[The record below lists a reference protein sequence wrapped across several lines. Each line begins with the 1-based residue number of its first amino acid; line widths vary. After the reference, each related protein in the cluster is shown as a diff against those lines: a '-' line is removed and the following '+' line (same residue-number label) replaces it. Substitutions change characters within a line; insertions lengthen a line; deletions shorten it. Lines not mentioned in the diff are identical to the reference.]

1 MVRFVYSYPYE
12 EALLELAKGKVL
24 RNLHEKGYEKAKIAQ
39 EIWNKYEKEVLD
51 LYRLMYKIKI
61 SEESIKAYISLVAPN
76 SFSDPFTI
84 SLRKWADIEKNAR
97 SERGFVYSV
106 IHELAHYFLYTRD
119 ERSYVNKLHA
129 RLQKENTLKN
139 WGANLHYLIQAV
151 EFAIVGEIFGL
162 KYAEYSRDW
171 VINNWKTN
179 EYGKSAKLL
188 KKHKVPLDKTCLE
201 YIDKTLPNLFLRPAK
216 RYNIV
221 AYDKQASA

>member
-1 MVRFVYSYPYE
+1 MVEAKRQAPVLRFVYSYPYE
-12 EALLELAKGKVL
+12 EALLGLARERVL
-24 RNLHEKGYEKAKIAQ
+24 RDSHKKGYGKAKIAQ
-39 EIWNKYEKEVLD
+39 GIWDRYEKEVLD
-51 LYRLMYKIKI
+51 LYQLIYKIEIPEK
-61 SEESIKAYISLVAPN
+61 SIKVYVSLVAPN

-84 SLRKWADIEKNAR
+84 SLGKWPDIEKDPI
-97 SERGFVYSV
+97 SKRGFVYSV

-151 EFAIVGEIFGL
+151 EFGIVGEVFGL

-171 VINNWKTN
+171 AINNWKTN

-201 YIDKTLPNLFLRPAK
+201 YISKRAK
-216 RYNIV
+216 I
-221 AYDKQASA
+221 